1 MDEISVTESEPP
13 PPPEADEE
21 PVADPAVPPAE
32 EAELA
37 ADASADAP
45 SGEPG
50 DEIPAQKKLGPGQ
63 NQPDEVLLQEL
74 TVLLFASPE
83 PLGLGRLVDL
93 LERPA
98 TARVKALLERLREQ
112 LEEGALPMRL
122 VKVAGAW
129 RLVSDPGMAEVVGRL
144 RAEPRPERISA
155 AALETL
161 SIIAYRQPVSKAEI
175 EAIRGVQAG
184 PILRALVDR
193 SLVRI
198 AGRADLPGQPLLY
211 GTTKEF
217 LDRFGLASL
226 DDLPRDGELNEE

>member
-1 MDEISVTESEPP
+1 MDEISVTSNESP
-13 PPPEADEE
+13 PPPEAADEGIPE
-21 PVADPAVPPAE
+21 VPRDVQAADPGE
-32 EAELA
+32 EAVSE
-37 ADASADAP
+37 
-45 SGEPG
+45 
-50 DEIPAQKKLGPGQ
+50 KKLGPGH
-63 NQPDEVLLQEL
+63 NQPDDVLLREL
-74 TVLLFASPE
+74 AVLLFTSPE

-98 TARVKALLERLREQ
+98 TARVKALVERLRDE
-112 LEEGALPMRL
+112 LESGSLPLRV

-129 RLVSDPGMAEVVGRL
+129 RLVSDPEMAEVVGRL

-184 PILRALVDR
+184 PILRTLVDR

-211 GTTKEF
+211 GTTKDF